1 MSEEF
6 QYINFDNMRNCLL
19 KRLLLKNSARGVV
32 TRINEIERL
41 GVSIDVDE
49 ENFFTVRFAKQIDN
63 FETFSSK
70 IANQLRFLLDYGG
83 GYSKKIIS
91 SCKLKVSADPVT
103 YDPKEFV
110 LEKNS
115 DTESLTLD
123 IAALC
128 NDFGGRVDMIRLCCG
143 GETLRVQNSNG
154 DLLDIPD
161 DMSGVRF
168 ETVFRF
174 LIMVQ
179 RDFVEENDLD
189 VHNFA
194 MILKQ
199 EYDEQKYH
207 SWCDDDDDENPCKD
221 SPCCQEESDSKDV
234 DAKLCTICMDKKRDA
249 VFQQCGHVC
258 CCISCAKDMK
268 SCPICQTM
276 SKAIKI
282 FNS

>member
-6 QYINFDNMRNCLL
+6 QHINFDNMRDCSL

-32 TRINEIERL
+32 TRVNEIERL
-41 GVSIDVDE
+41 SVWMGVDK

-91 SCKLKVSADPVT
+91 PCKSKVSADPVT
-103 YDPKEFV
+103 YDPKEVV

-115 DTESLTLD
+115 DIESLSLD
-123 IAALC
+123 ITALC

-143 GETLRVQNSNG
+143 GETLRVQNLNG

-179 RDFVEENDLD
+179 RDFVDENDLD

-199 EYDEQKYH
+199 EYDEEKYH
-207 SWCDDDDDENPCKD
+207 SWCDDDDDDENP
-221 SPCCQEESDSKDV
+221 CQEESDSEDK

-249 VFQQCGHVC
+249 VFQQCGHIC
-258 CCISCAKDMK
+258 CCIGCAKVMK
-268 SCPICQTM
+268 SCPICQTT

-282 FNS
+282 FNA